1 MAGRDTQNAIS
12 QFPKLHDR
20 WQTLWHRTFD
30 PASQAERDRLFAAL
44 TRAYSQP
51 HRAYHTLNHVAHCLS
66 LLDEFSD
73 RAEHPDA
80 LAFAIWFHDAVYDLW
95 SGKNEARSAAWA
107 AEALSGAGASS
118 DFAERVRALILDTRH
133 DAAPDTPDGR
143 LIADIDLAILG
154 AAPERYRK
162 YEDRIAREYQVVPRF
177 IFRRK
182 RASLLEAF
190 LRQSALYHTD
200 SFRERFE
207 ARARKNL
214 SEAVSRLRDG

>member
-1 MAGRDTQNAIS
+1 MKKTLPIAIPEELHNRWNALWGQNFS
-12 QFPKLHDR
+12 
-20 WQTLWHRTFD
+20 
-30 PASQAERDRLFAAL
+30 PASEADRDRLFDAL

-51 HRAYHTLNHVAHCLS
+51 HRAYHTLDHLAHCLS
-66 LLDEFSD
+66 LLDEFQD
-73 RAEHPDA
+73 LAGHPEA

-95 SGKNEARSAAWA
+95 SAKNEERSAAWA
-107 AEALSGAGASS
+107 TEALSEAGASAE
-118 DFAERVRALILDTRH
+118 FAERVRALILDTRH

-154 AAPERYRK
+154 ATPERYGE
-162 YEDRIAREYQVVPRF
+162 YEDRIAREYRVVPRF

-182 RASLLEAF
+182 RAALLEAF
-190 LRQSALYHTD
+190 LRQPAIFHTD

-214 SEAVSRLRDG
+214 AEAVSRLRNG